1 MRLLVASVLFFQAVP
16 SSALAQ
22 TCDPVISPV
31 SDVRRVESALFPE
44 QFMGQQE
51 HIRWGTYGS
60 DSPEEGSWTNF
71 IWESVKKVK
80 FDGVVD
86 RYLEVQKIQEAI
98 ESGAQ
103 PEDLEIP
110 PEHYRLRNVA
120 EMQGVIQQSGTR
132 SGGIAAHSLK
142 DANAW
147 FYTLFGNDS
156 GSFKNMDMARY
167 REIGGMQADE
177 AASVL
182 PDFEADTFRRSGDQ
196 ATTEFGNSL
205 SPDQRR
211 DLFKLHSEWFA
222 PGPSPHG
229 E

>member
-1 MRLLVASVLFFQAVP
+1 MRLLVFSVLFFQAVP
-16 SSALAQ
+16 SVAQ
-22 TCDPVISPV
+22 AESCETAISPV

-60 DSPEEGSWTNF
+60 DNPEEGSWTNF

-86 RYLEVQKIQEAI
+86 RYLEVQKIQKAI
-98 ESGAQ
+98 ESGAA
-103 PEDLEIP
+103 PGELGIS

-120 EMQGVIQQSGTR
+120 EMQEVIEQAGTR
-132 SGGIAAHSLK
+132 SGGLAAHSLR

-156 GSFKNMDMARY
+156 GSFKDMNMARY
-167 REIGGMQADE
+167 REIGAMQADE

-182 PDFEADTFRRSGDQ
+182 PDFEAETFRRSGDQ
-196 ATTEFGNSL
+196 ATVEFGNSL
-205 SPDQRR
+205 SPSQRR